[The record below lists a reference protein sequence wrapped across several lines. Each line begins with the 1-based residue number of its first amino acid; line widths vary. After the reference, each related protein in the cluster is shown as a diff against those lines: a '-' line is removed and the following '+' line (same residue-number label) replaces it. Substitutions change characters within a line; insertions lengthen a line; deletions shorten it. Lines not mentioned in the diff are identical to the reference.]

1 MRGTLFLIVGPSGAG
16 KDTLMLAARNELE
29 ADEHFIFPKRVVTRA
44 ASETED
50 NQGIDAA
57 SFDAQERAGAFAL
70 SWRAHGNAYGVPRS
84 IEACLERGEHVVIN
98 VSRDVIAEARAKF
111 KPCKVVLVTAKPD
124 VLAARLKSRGRESEG
139 DIAERL
145 ARERQV
151 VADASIDNSGTE
163 SAGATFFVAALRA
176 LNS

>member
-29 ADEHFIFPKRVVTRA
+29 ADEHFIFPQRVVTRE
-44 ASETED
+44 ASANED
-50 NQGIDAA
+50 NQVVDLA

-98 VSRDVIAEARAKF
+98 VSREVVATARAKF
-111 KPCKVVLVTAKPD
+111 APCKVILVTARPE
-124 VLAARLKSRGRESEG
+124 VLAARLKARGREDSAAIG
-139 DIAERL
+139 ERL
-145 ARERQV
+145 ARERPV
-151 VADASIDNSGTE
+151 EADATVDNGGTE
-163 SAGATFFVAALRA
+163 AAGAALFIAALRG
-176 LNS
+176 